1 MDLNETSSS
10 RNGSCG
16 RSRKDDTDYQTV
28 SANRVN
34 ASIVNKFPES
44 LR

>member
-1 MDLNETSSS
+1 MNETSSR

-16 RSRKDDTDYQTV
+16 RSRKDDTDYQKV
-28 SANRVN
+28 LANRVN
-34 ASIVNKFPES
+34 AGIVNKFPES